1 MLLEY
6 GSMEIAGKVAVVT
19 GAGADGCGRAI
30 SRRLARDGASVVVS
44 DVNEAGGRETVGLI
58 QEQNG
63 HAAFYPADVRS
74 EEQIRSLLA
83 FAEDRFGSLNIL
95 VNNASAP
102 FRPDTPLEHWMDP
115 IQTDLCGTLFGTRL
129 AIDAMRRYGGGA
141 IVNISSISALWH
153 GRSGG
158 WPPYETAK
166 AGVLRMTT
174 MLGWLSANENIRVNC
189 LAPGW
194 IASEQVRAFWD
205 PLTPEE
211 RKQHGAPSRLLRLD
225 EVAAAVVRLA
235 SDDSLSGRVLVWW
248 SEDSPGFIPWAD
260 PGYTTLADAGPL
272 L

>member
-1 MLLEY
+1 
-6 GSMEIAGKVAVVT
+6 MEIAGKVAVVT

-44 DVNEAGGRETVGLI
+44 DINEAGGRETVRLI
-58 QEQNG
+58 EEQNG
-63 HAAFYPADVRS
+63 RAAFYPADVRS

-129 AIDAMRRYGGGA
+129 AIDAMRRHGGGA

-174 MLGWLSANENIRVNC
+174 MLGWLSAKENIRVNC

-205 PLTPEE
+205 PLTPEQ
-211 RKQHGAPSRLLRLD
+211 RKRHGAPSRLLQLD

-235 SDDSLSGRVLVWW
+235 SDESLCGRVLVWW
-248 SEDSPGFIPWAD
+248 SENSPGFIARAD